1 MPSFPKP
8 NFVYNFDSDQQYEL
22 LDAHKTKRKI
32 PNKEADKLLIA
43 SWNIA
48 NLGLQKR
55 WKEHYR
61 ILAHIVDWFDVIA
74 IQEVNV
80 DLSGLLQIERELP
93 ANYELIFS
101 DKAGNNERFAFIYDG
116 NKVDLMELIGEVAIP
131 PKDYCFIKLPG
142 IDKKFT
148 GFDRNPYVC
157 SFQWMNEI
165 FILINVH
172 SFFGSEAK
180 SDVNRRALET
190 YAISRYADLTGNS
203 KYAFSKNII
212 ALGDFN
218 LPMVQKGDLIYKALL
233 ARGLKLPKHSAK
245 VYSNIAND
253 KMYDQIAFLPSL
265 KSKIQANGVFDFD
278 SVIFPDLWQD
288 SKAKFKSY
296 LKYYISDHRPIWM
309 QLKF

>member
-8 NFVYNFDSDQQYEL
+8 NFVYNFDINQQFQFL
-22 LDAHKTKRKI
+22 NAHKTERKI
-32 PNKEADKLLIA
+32 PDKQADKLLIA

-48 NLGLQKR
+48 NLGPQKR

-61 ILAHIVDWFDVIA
+61 ILAHILDWFDVIA

-93 ANYELIFS
+93 SNYELIFS

-116 NKVDLMELIGEVAIP
+116 NKVDLMELVGEVAIP
-131 PKDYCFIKLPG
+131 PKDHRYIKLPG

-157 SFQWMNEI
+157 SFQWNNEI
-165 FILINVH
+165 FMLINVH
-172 SFFGSEAK
+172 SFFGSESK
-180 SDVNRRALET
+180 TDVNRRALET

-218 LPMVQKGDLIYKALL
+218 LPMVQKGDPIYKALL
-233 ARGLKLPKHSAK
+233 ARGLELPEHSSR

-265 KSKIQANGVFDFD
+265 KSKIKSHGVFDFD
-278 SVIFPDLWQD
+278 WVIFPDLWQD
-288 SKAKFKSY
+288 SKSKFKSY